1 MRAALRAVAHLA
13 AEVPLGVVVALQ
25 ISRGWL
31 PTSDDAVIAWRT
43 WSVLSGPVP
52 LDGQFTQISAASG
65 RAAFDLG
72 PLQYYLLAVPER
84 IDPLHGVLWGSA
96 LLAAALVAL
105 AIEAAWSVAGPFAAA
120 AVAAGAAVMTA
131 TLAESTVNLAW
142 NPSVGVYALGA
153 ALVTA
158 AAAGS
163 GRLGWLPVSVGAA
176 SLAVQCHVA
185 YAAPAAGALAAGT
198 LLGLVNCERSR
209 HRLRPVL
216 AALAVGAAC
225 FAAPLVQELTGRPGN
240 WSVLATSLGR
250 HGHSVGFEL
259 GLRGLA
265 AATHLPPSWAHR
277 VPVTGT
283 SILVRRL
290 LDDVYGGS
298 VAWAVTAL
306 AACAVIAIAATIT
319 RHRLLAAMAA
329 ISLLSGLAAA
339 WTLGS
344 VPLSQAG
351 YLAYYLYF
359 VLWPVGMLV
368 LATLACGTGLI
379 LKQLGG
385 RALGSAPRHARA
397 GGRAATAGIAAATV
411 ALAAGGIAL
420 GATDTAY
427 GSSGLFLLGWQPVRL
442 VAEAAPRALALAEA
456 HGLGASASGGRT
468 LTVVT
473 TGDYPV
479 ITDAVSQ
486 GVAYLLATHGLPARL
501 GGSALR
507 PLGAGYGALRGAPAV
522 VVHLSFPGGDPRAS
536 VSWRP

>member
-1 MRAALRAVAHLA
+1 VRAALRVVAHLA
-13 AEVPLGVVVALQ
+13 AEVPLGIVVALQ

-43 WSVLSGPVP
+43 WSVLSGPLP
-52 LDGQFTQISAASG
+52 LDGQFTQISATGG

-96 LLAAALVAL
+96 LLAAILVAL

-120 AVAAGAAVMTA
+120 AVATGAAVMTA

-142 NPSVGVYALGA
+142 NPSLGVYALGA
-153 ALVTA
+153 ALVMA

-176 SLAVQCHVA
+176 SLAVECHVA
-185 YAAPAAGALAAGT
+185 YAAAAAAALAVGT
-198 LLGLVNCERSR
+198 VFGLANCERSR

-216 AALAVGAAC
+216 AALAVGTAC
-225 FAAPLVQELTGRPGN
+225 FAAPLVQELTGHPGN
-240 WSVLATSLGR
+240 WSVLARSLGR
-250 HGHSVGFEL
+250 PGRTVGLDL

-283 SILVRRL
+283 SILVDRL
-290 LDDVYGGS
+290 LRDVYGGS

-306 AACAVIAIAATIT
+306 AACGAIAVAATLT
-319 RHRLLAAMAA
+319 RHRLLASMAS
-329 ISLLSGLAAA
+329 ISLLSGFAAA

-368 LATLACGTGLI
+368 LATLACGAGLA
-379 LKQLGG
+379 LNVLAG
-385 RALGSAPRHARA
+385 RALGEARRHARA
-397 GGRAATAGIAAATV
+397 GGRAGVAALAAATV

-420 GATDTAY
+420 GAADTAY

-456 HGLGASASGGRT
+456 HGLGSSAPGRRT
-468 LTVVT
+468 LTVIT

-501 GGSALR
+501 RGSALR
-507 PLGAGYGALRGAPAV
+507 PLGAGYGARAGAPAV
-522 VVHLSFPGGDPRAS
+522 VVHLSFPGGNPRAA